1 MDTRAQRVESIV
13 TYLVNRPGEAEKLT
27 GATVEKIYAK
37 HGVEVSSRQIR
48 RDIEDA
54 RGIAADR
61 LRSPALPHWSEDVTG
76 TAIRA
81 TIETVLRSDH
91 HPTIP
96 QLRQAVAGAHGR
108 AIGDGELNKIARRIY
123 RRMYIDP
130 RAAKAQQ
137 TLRERPNHQWE
148 YHQARSEADPFNY
161 FNPFGVDSDEIRL
174 RALIW
179 TNQLLDELR
188 SRGKLKPSDHNTAI
202 RALRLLR
209 DLAEDLDHDEPD
221 GSGGVTVSRL
231 DQVHY
236 G

>member
-1 MDTRAQRVESIV
+1 M
-13 TYLVNRPGEAEKLT
+13 
-27 GATVEKIYAK
+27 
-37 HGVEVSSRQIR
+37 
-48 RDIEDA
+48 
-54 RGIAADR
+54 
-61 LRSPALPHWSEDVTG
+61 TG

-130 RAAKAQQ
+130 RAAKAQE

-188 SRGKLKPSDHNTAI
+188 SRGKLKPSDHNTAHTGASVAGGTSPRTSTTTNRTAAEASPCHASTRSTTAR
-202 RALRLLR
+202 RAMSDNGCYVKLRPWCFPR
-209 DLAEDLDHDEPD
+209 
-221 GSGGVTVSRL
+221 
-231 DQVHY
+231 
-236 G
+236 